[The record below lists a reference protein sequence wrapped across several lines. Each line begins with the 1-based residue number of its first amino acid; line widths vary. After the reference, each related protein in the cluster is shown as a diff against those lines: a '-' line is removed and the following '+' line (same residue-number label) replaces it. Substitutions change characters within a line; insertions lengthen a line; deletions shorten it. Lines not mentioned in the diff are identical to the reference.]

1 VHTMDMLGAFSALR
15 VEVPLTT
22 GVVPAALDALA
33 GRRAH
38 YLAKRAEAAA
48 SGVDVVEEAN
58 GGAPPR
64 QRPRRPG
71 AAGPHA
77 LALGHADTVVV
88 RLSATGDDA
97 APVAVQLLCQDT
109 EFPAL

>member
-1 VHTMDMLGAFSALR
+1 VHTMDMLGAFGALR

-22 GVVPAALDALA
+22 GAVPAALDALA
-33 GRRAH
+33 ARRAH

-48 SGVDVVEEAN
+48 AGLDVVEEAN
-58 GGAPPR
+58 GGAPAANGHGG
-64 QRPRRPG
+64 RPRPQK
-71 AAGPHA
+71 P

-97 APVAVQLLCQDT
+97 APVAVQLLCQDA

>member
-58 GGAPPR
+58 GGAPAANGHGGRGPR
-64 QRPRRPG
+64 AQKP
-71 AAGPHA
+71 

-97 APVAVQLLCQDT
+97 APVAVQLLCQDA